1 MLSIIRVLIIY
12 GGGLSATVG
21 LRFDYEHAKIDYNQ
35 DKVTLTTGANAHV
48 KDFISIANFRQF
60 TPKFTLQYLTN
71 RDNLYYASV
80 TRGYKPGGFNT
91 IFKTDAERAYDPR
104 IQLELRGRGATKSS

>member
-1 MLSIIRVLIIY
+1 M
-12 GGGLSATVG
+12 SATVG
-21 LRFDYEHAKIDYNQ
+21 LRFDYEHAKISYNQ
-35 DKVTLTTGANAHV
+35 DKVTLTTGANTHV
-48 KDFISIANFRQF
+48 KDFISSANFRQF

-91 IFKTDAERAYDPR
+91 IFKTDA
-104 IQLELRGRGATKSS
+104 